1 MKKQRQHYELDY
13 KRRIVQEYLAGVIP
27 AQELARREGLER
39 GQIYKWRVQLERRDR
54 LSRIETIAE
63 TDGVSLEQARR
74 IRELEE
80 ELAATQQKLAQTL
93 LECDLL
99 KKLQP
104 SSPFASASSGYIDTK
119 RMLAR
124 SRGRVK

>member
-1 MKKQRQHYELDY
+1 MKKQRHHYELDY

-63 TDGVSLEQARR
+63 TEGVSVEQARR

-80 ELAATQQKLAQTL
+80 ELAATQQRLAQTL

-104 SSPFASASSGYIDTK
+104 NSPFANASSGYIDTK
-119 RMLAR
+119 RLLVR
-124 SRGRVK
+124 SRGRAK

>member
-1 MKKQRQHYELDY
+1 MKKQRHQYELDY
-13 KRRIVQEYLAGVIP
+13 KRRIVQEYLAGVVP
-27 AQELARREGLER
+27 AQELANREGLER

-63 TDGVSLEQARR
+63 TEGVSIEQARR
-74 IRELEE
+74 MRELEE
-80 ELAATQQKLAQTL
+80 ELAATQQRLAQTL

-104 SSPFASASSGYIDTK
+104 NSPFASASSGYIDTK
-119 RMLAR
+119 RLLVR
-124 SRGRVK
+124 SRGRAK

>member
-13 KRRIVQEYLAGVIP
+13 KRRIVQEYLAGVVS
-27 AQELARREGLER
+27 AEELARREGLER
-39 GQIYKWRVQLERRDR
+39 GQIYKWRVQLERRER

-63 TDGVSLEQARR
+63 TEGLSIEQARR
-74 IRELEE
+74 MRELEE
-80 ELAATQQKLAQTL
+80 ELAATQQRLAQTL

-104 SSPFASASSGYIDTK
+104 NSPFASASSGYIDTK
-119 RMLAR
+119 RLLAR
-124 SRGRVK
+124 LRGRAK

>member
-13 KRRIVQEYLAGVIP
+13 KRRIVQEYLSGVIS
-27 AQELARREGLER
+27 AEELAQRENLER

-54 LSRIETIAE
+54 LSCIETIAE
-63 TDGVSLEQARR
+63 TEGVSIEQARR

-80 ELAATQQKLAQTL
+80 ELAATQQRLAQTL

-104 SSPFASASSGYIDTK
+104 NSPFASASSGYIDTK
-119 RMLAR
+119 RLLVR
-124 SRGRVK
+124 SRGRAK